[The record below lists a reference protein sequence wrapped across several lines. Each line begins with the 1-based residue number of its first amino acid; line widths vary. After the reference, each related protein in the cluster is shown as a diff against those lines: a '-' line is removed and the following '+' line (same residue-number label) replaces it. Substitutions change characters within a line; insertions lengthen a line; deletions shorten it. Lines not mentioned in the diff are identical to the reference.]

1 MNDDLHNQV
10 SGDQRSSNILPPQPP
25 TRWQSIKLILRALQV
40 RVRLIALFVVA
51 FLVVGRWD
59 TLQTYWQ
66 RWTAG
71 QTPPPAISSDTEY
84 WCPMDP
90 AVISDWPAMC
100 PVCNM
105 KLVRRSKQDA
115 TPLPDGV
122 LARMQFSPYR
132 IQLAGIRTAA
142 VENRVLSGAPQDVV
156 NSGDEEA
163 IKSVPQVPSIPESAV
178 IDNGAQKIVYVETAP
193 GMFDAVEV
201 KLGERGGGYYPVLA
215 GLKPGQRVAAAGAF
229 LIDAETH
236 LNPNA
241 AASYFGATSQATA
254 KGPAPESLPIAEAN
268 PQGPKNPRQAPTAAK
283 KQEIAAALAK
293 LPAADRALAERQGD
307 CPVTDLPL
315 GSMGKPVRVEID
327 GRTVF
332 LCCEGCVARLR
343 KEPQKFLTK
352 ATPSGSE

>member
-1 MNDDLHNQV
+1 M
-10 SGDQRSSNILPPQPP
+10 SPPARP
-25 TRWQSIKLILRALQV
+25 TRWQSTKLMLRALQV
-40 RVRLIALFVVA
+40 RVRLIAVFVAA
-51 FLVVGRWD
+51 FLIVGRWD
-59 TLQTYWQ
+59 VLQTYWQ

-115 TPLPDGV
+115 KPLPDGV

-142 VENRVLSGAPQDVV
+142 VENRTLSGATPVVSDSDDVV
-156 NSGDEEA
+156 TVSDA
-163 IKSVPQVPSIPESAV
+163 PSVLSIPDSAV
-178 IDNGAQKIVYVETAP
+178 IDNGAQKIVYVETGA
-193 GMFDAVEV
+193 GMFDAIEV
-201 KLGERGGGYYPVLA
+201 KLGDRSGGYYSVLA

-254 KGPAPESLPIAEAN
+254 KSPSSEALPVAAAN
-268 PQGPKNPRQAPTAAK
+268 PKQPKHSKKTPTAAE
-283 KQEIAAALAK
+283 KQEIAAALAE
-293 LPAADRALAERQGD
+293 LSAADRALAERQVE
-307 CPVTDLPL
+307 CPVTELPL
-315 GSMGKPVRVEID
+315 GSMGKPVRVEIE
-327 GRTVF
+327 GRTLF

-343 KEPQKFLTK
+343 KDPQKFLTK